1 MAPGK
6 APRVYMAD
14 GMVKTPVAKMTICY
28 IVSPWPCCGGVIVV
42 LTFQENY

>member
-14 GMVKTPVAKMTICY
+14 GMVKTPVAKMTMEANVLAQDM
-28 IVSPWPCCGGVIVV
+28 VSMVV
-42 LTFQENY
+42 